1 MKPVIDVHKAILVLT
16 GFSTESI
23 AVEFRSETTTQQPK
37 TSMDVLPAIRKVA
50 TARIPSTFSFRGTGI
65 LSLRQVSR
73 VFGFCHVDLLS
84 ILTMINS

>member
-1 MKPVIDVHKAILVLT
+1 MLYQKNAGL
-16 GFSTESI
+16 I
-23 AVEFRSETTTQQPK
+23 ANRRNVFTDPAK
-37 TSMDVLPAIRKVA
+37 HFAVKLAIRKVA